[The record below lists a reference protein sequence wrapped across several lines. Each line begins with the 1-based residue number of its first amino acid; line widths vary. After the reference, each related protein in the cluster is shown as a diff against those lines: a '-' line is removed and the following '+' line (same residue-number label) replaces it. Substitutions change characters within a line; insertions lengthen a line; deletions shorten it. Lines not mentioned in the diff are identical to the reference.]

1 VRDRTVTWAAF
12 CGQQEL
18 SSPQHFDRRSAEI
31 RDQQVPIRV
40 VSATRLHFLP
50 LCTYCPHCSCLSIL
64 ETVINW
70 RACGHSLLIL
80 LHVTS
85 SPLSLLARVSTLTS
99 SHPSSLAS
107 ITFSYSLAPS
117 ITLHLLPLNLPLR
130 NRYSCLAHQ
139 PNPPRQW
146 PPLCSRRRPS
156 TSCLSEMTAH
166 PT

>member
-80 LHVTS
+80 FHVSS

-99 SHPSSLAS
+99 SPIISCIHHLQLFTSTIHYLTSSNIQFTTTQPLQ
-107 ITFSYSLAPS
+107 
-117 ITLHLLPLNLPLR
+117 LP
-130 NRYSCLAHQ
+130 C
-139 PNPPRQW
+139 
-146 PPLCSRRRPS
+146 PS
-156 TSCLSEMTAH
+156 T
-166 PT
+166 